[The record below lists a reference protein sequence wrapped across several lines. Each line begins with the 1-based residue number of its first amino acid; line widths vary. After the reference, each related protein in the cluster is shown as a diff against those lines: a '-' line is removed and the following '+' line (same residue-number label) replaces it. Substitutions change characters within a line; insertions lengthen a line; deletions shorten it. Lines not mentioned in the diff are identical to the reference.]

1 MQFEIAHLLSSCC
14 KSNLIAIQYR
24 SYIINK
30 IVLSIIVT
38 ISSPQVFF
46 FPFSHKPKVNDTY
59 LYLNIYTD
67 LDKKRQFVLTF
78 HTDSS
83 EIRSLLVLNDN
94 SSSCLSLYLLYLFIF
109 CIYCNYAIF
118 IFHHVTSLKIG
129 LEHSHMFID
138 LLSSE
143 IIISCI

>member
-1 MQFEIAHLLSSCC
+1 MQFEIAHLLSSSC

-59 LYLNIYTD
+59 LYLI
-67 LDKKRQFVLTF
+67 
-78 HTDSS
+78 
-83 EIRSLLVLNDN
+83 I
-94 SSSCLSLYLLYLFIF
+94 
-109 CIYCNYAIF
+109 NYRINQR
-118 IFHHVTSLKIG
+118 K
-129 LEHSHMFID
+129 
-138 LLSSE
+138 
-143 IIISCI
+143 